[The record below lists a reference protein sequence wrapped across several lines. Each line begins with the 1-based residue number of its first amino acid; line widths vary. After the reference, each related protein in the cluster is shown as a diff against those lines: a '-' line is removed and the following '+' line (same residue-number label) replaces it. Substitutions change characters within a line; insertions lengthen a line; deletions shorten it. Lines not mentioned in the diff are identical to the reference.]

1 MPSPGQTIKP
11 LVQLGREPG
20 DCWLYL
26 GAKPPDGYGKKTVA
40 DRTVTASRWIWE
52 TLFGPLPDGLVVS
65 TACGTR
71 GCLNPHHL
79 RACTQADA
87 NRAGVG
93 ATLLPGDVID
103 IKRAKKTRTLG
114 MAGVLAQRYGCST
127 REIFDIWGGRAWG
140 KPGARSKA
148 VANG

>member
-1 MPSPGQTIKP
+1 MPTLCQTTKP

-20 DCWLYL
+20 DCWMYL
-26 GAKPPDGYGKKTVA
+26 GTKTSDGYGKKTIGE
-40 DRTVTASRWIWE
+40 RTISAGRWIWE
-52 TLFGPLPDGLVVS
+52 TLFGPLPDGMIVS

-93 ATLLPGDVID
+93 ATLLPADVID
-103 IKRAKKTRTLG
+103 IKRAKKTRTFG
-114 MAGVLAQRYGCST
+114 TADVLAQKHGCSK

-140 KPGARSKA
+140 KPGARSRRI
-148 VANG
+148 ANG